1 MLCDGFLA
9 FQIVYSQME
18 QLIITLGVDV
28 LTSQPH
34 TVLVSLFPSL
44 DESRRFPK
52 RECFKEKIAKIN

>member
-1 MLCDGFLA
+1 
-9 FQIVYSQME
+9 ME

-52 RECFKEKIAKIN
+52 LQYVKEDIVKIKEDNFNK

>member
-1 MLCDGFLA
+1 MRVGEFIETILPICSVMAFLR
-9 FQIVYSQME
+9 FK

-52 RECFKEKIAKIN
+52 RECFK